1 MGWPGKEEIPFGM
14 RQADDVNM
22 MSCFAHADKA
32 CDCVYALIPGQIY
45 FVVAGLNQSTVSIEA
60 EHY

>member
-14 RQADDVNM
+14 QQAGDVNM
-22 MSCFAHADKA
+22 SCLAHAGKA

-45 FVVAGLNQSTVSIEA
+45 FVFAGRNQSTVSI
-60 EHY
+60 